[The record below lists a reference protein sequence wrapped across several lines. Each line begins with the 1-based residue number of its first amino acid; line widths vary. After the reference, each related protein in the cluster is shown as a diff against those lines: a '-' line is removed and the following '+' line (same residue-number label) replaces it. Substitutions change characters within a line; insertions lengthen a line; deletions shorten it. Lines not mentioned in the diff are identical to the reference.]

1 MPDDCN
7 KTHAPAVP
15 VCFNLEQES
24 ADGKKLAHATDGG
37 AIIANLHWSKSLG
50 GSRVHTEVTS
60 TIGSVL
66 RDYQHDESEGESETE
81 VCRRFQVDLRGARG
95 VARVTATLKD
105 EPEEGGLSEE
115 TAHSGARITH
125 WSEVR
130 HKDLSVLQGVR
141 SPRFRLR
148 IARDTLKAPVPRT
161 TQALPCEY
169 DHKKIT
175 LIRVPE
181 FRSPWPD

>member
-1 MPDDCN
+1 VPDDCN
-7 KTHAPAVP
+7 KTHALAVP
-15 VCFNLEQES
+15 VCFHLEQES

-37 AIIANLHWSKSLG
+37 AIIANLNWSKSFG

-66 RDYQHDESEGESETE
+66 RDYQHDESETE
-81 VCRRFQVDLRGARG
+81 VCRRFQVDVGDARG
-95 VARVTATLKD
+95 VARVPATLKD

-115 TAHSGARITH
+115 TAPSGARITH

-130 HKDLSVLQGVR
+130 NKDLSMLQGVR

-161 TQALPCEY
+161 TQALPWIVR
-169 DHKKIT
+169 HAH
-175 LIRVPE
+175 
-181 FRSPWPD
+181 